1 MTNFVMGLA
10 SSPSVSHP
18 VELAAGP
25 FCHYHYSNLTKVLQ
39 HWHVSE
45 PDFRAFIRQFVPEPL
60 FFGGGLP
67 YYALTHDVT
76 KMIKAHSPCLE
87 GRQYVPTSNNVIASN
102 RALGVGY
109 PVSVLHLGTG
119 QAGWCPP
126 LALDRIGPQED
137 ANALA
142 VKQIESLLR
151 EVVPVAWRQRVWKG
165 CLPAP
170 KVQKKEKAG
179 LKAKNSLKELDSPS
193 SKNSKKLSKKLKC
206 NRMNRKQSP
215 SFLITT
221 Q

>member
-1 MTNFVMGLA
+1 VKNEHQTLRFCHALLGFGINRCRAMTNFVMGLA

-45 PDFRAFIRQFVPEPL
+45 PDFRAFIRQFVPGPR
-60 FFGGGLP
+60 FFWGGLP
-67 YYALTHDVT
+67 CYALTHDVT

-109 PVSVLHLGTG
+109 PVSALHLGTG

-170 KVQKKEKAG
+170 KVQK
-179 LKAKNSLKELDSPS
+179 
-193 SKNSKKLSKKLKC
+193 
-206 NRMNRKQSP
+206 RKRQA
-215 SFLITT
+215 
-221 Q
+221 